1 MGLNRTPWDAVLMES
16 WGQQK
21 IRTFEDTEEGSKA
34 FREQRAPEF
43 KGQ

>member
-1 MGLNRTPWDAVLMES
+1 MTPPKYILDLES

-21 IRTFEDTEEGSKA
+21 IRTFEDTEEGGKA